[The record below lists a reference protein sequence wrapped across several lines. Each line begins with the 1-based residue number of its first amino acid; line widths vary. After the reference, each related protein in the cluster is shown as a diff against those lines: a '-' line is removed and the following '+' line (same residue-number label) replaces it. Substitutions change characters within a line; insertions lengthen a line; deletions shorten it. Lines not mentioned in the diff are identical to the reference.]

1 MLTVRFHGHKLHVAN
16 DRSFPPFRFSRS
28 WNEQSV
34 NRGRILVY
42 VVAPLLAFC
51 VGVVAATVPAI
62 DVAVPAILQALIVV
76 VTVVVLLHSV
86 LRSRSSLR
94 NGLGPSRLTSAA
106 FAGAALATLEAHVTG
121 LRQPKHCARRKRR
134 LRIDTVGITVVRD
147 WRRTRR

>member
-34 NRGRILVY
+34 NRGRILVS

-62 DVAVPAILQALIVV
+62 DVAVPAILQTLIVV

-106 FAGAALATLEAHVTG
+106 FAGAALFALAIA
-121 LRQPKHCARRKRR
+121 K
-134 LRIDTVGITVVRD
+134 
-147 WRRTRR
+147 W